1 MTATCPALRL
11 SSVFSGYGRY
21 DVVRGVNL
29 TVEPGEAVALLGPN
43 GAGKT
48 TVLRTIMGMVK
59 HWRGSIAV
67 NGVELAGMKTHS
79 IAQGHVGI
87 VPEGRRLFVD
97 QTVEDNLLLGAF
109 RLRDDQARVRQ
120 LLGSVYELFPV
131 LSDYRL
137 RRASALS
144 GGEQQMVAIGRMM
157 MNDPEVMLLDEPS
170 LGLAPIA
177 VQAVARALKEL
188 RGRGRSLLIVEQR
201 IDLAMQV
208 CDRLQVLSAGQIVS
222 EQQANWLD
230 VEGRDLISAYLG

>member
-1 MTATCPALRL
+1 
-11 SSVFSGYGRY
+11 
-21 DVVRGVNL
+21 
-29 TVEPGEAVALLGPN
+29 
-43 GAGKT
+43 
-48 TVLRTIMGMVK
+48 
-59 HWRGSIAV
+59 
-67 NGVELAGMKTHS
+67 
-79 IAQGHVGI
+79 
-87 VPEGRRLFVD
+87 
-97 QTVEDNLLLGAF
+97 
-109 RLRDDQARVRQ
+109 
-120 LLGSVYELFPV
+120 
-131 LSDYRL
+131 
-137 RRASALS
+137 
-144 GGEQQMVAIGRMM
+144 MVAIGRMM